1 MVAVFKGMMN
11 SNEDL
16 KGLLAAWDVDEELPR
31 RFQADVWTQIA
42 ARESSRPRWWTELFN
57 GLTGLLQQPQMA
69 AAVVAL
75 GLTLSVGTA
84 YFKAQDSNAMADRQL
99 ETRYLE
105 TINPLSHASHAS

>member
-1 MVAVFKGMMN
+1 MVTVFKGMMN
-11 SNEDL
+11 TNDDL
-16 KGLLAAWDVDEELPR
+16 KGLLATWHVDGELPR

-42 ARESSRPRWWTELFN
+42 ARERPRWWE
-57 GLTGLLQQPQMA
+57 GLAAAFYQPQMA

-99 ETRYLE
+99 ETRYME
-105 TINPLSHASHAS
+105 TINPLSHTAHAS